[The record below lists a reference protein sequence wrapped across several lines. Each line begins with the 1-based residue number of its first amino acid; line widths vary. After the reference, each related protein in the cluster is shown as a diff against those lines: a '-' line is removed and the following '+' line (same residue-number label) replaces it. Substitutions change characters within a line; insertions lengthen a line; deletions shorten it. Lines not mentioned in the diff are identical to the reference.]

1 MVEDAK
7 PEKAVG
13 NGTEEKVLCKNLVT
27 KTSMQRIG
35 IRFLAKKERI
45 RKMTIPEFVGYT
57 GVALLIITYA
67 MLQLDKIDPKGFW
80 YSFNNLLV
88 AILVTVSLIE
98 TPNKPSMVIEF
109 FWFMISAY
117 GITMFYKRKNESN

>member
-1 MVEDAK
+1 MA
-7 PEKAVG
+7 
-13 NGTEEKVLCKNLVT
+13 
-27 KTSMQRIG
+27 
-35 IRFLAKKERI
+35 
-45 RKMTIPEFVGYT
+45 TIPDLIGYT